1 VSLGAEPSAE
11 ALELCVDRASVY
23 YSLFMP
29 LFFAQFAGPL
39 CSCAVPSLRELA
51 HKQEQNWN
59 TFFHNCTYAL
69 RACASLRFQH
79 TGTRAQMKDCGS
91 ARARAWLRLSA
102 LARARLSRSC

>member
-1 VSLGAEPSAE
+1 MSLGAEPSAE

-59 TFFHNCTYAL
+59 TFFHNCTYAC
-69 RACASLRFQH
+69 RRSAASIFRK
-79 TGTRAQMKDCGS
+79 TGADEGLWQCSGPRLAPAQ
-91 ARARAWLRLSA
+91 R
-102 LARARLSRSC
+102 SRQSPVVQELLI

>member
-1 VSLGAEPSAE
+1 MSLGAEPSAE

-59 TFFHNCTYAL
+59 TFFHNCPYAL
-69 RACASLRFQH
+69 QGVAQPPFSEK
-79 TGTRAQMKDCGS
+79 RAQMKDCGS